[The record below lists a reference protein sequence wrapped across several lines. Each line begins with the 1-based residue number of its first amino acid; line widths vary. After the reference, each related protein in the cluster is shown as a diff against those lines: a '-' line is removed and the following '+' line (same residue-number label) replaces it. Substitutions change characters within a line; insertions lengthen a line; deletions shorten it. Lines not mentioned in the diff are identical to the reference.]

1 MAIDLEEVE
10 PTKKKPQLR
19 NLEIMSI
26 EALGDYIEELK
37 SEIERVQVEI
47 QRKQS
52 ARAGAEAFFKK

>member
-1 MAIDLEEVE
+1 MAIDIEELE

-26 EALGDYIEELK
+26 EALGNYIEELK
-37 SEIERVQVEI
+37 SEITRVEAEI
-47 QRKQS
+47 VRKQG